1 MKQKCAVLNKEHNA
15 TNRKKQTSIRI
26 SDVIGRGRVHVIVG
40 FMATAIR
47 RLIVIVSARFGL
59 LHF

>member
-26 SDVIGRGRVHVIVG
+26 SDVIGSGRVHVIVG